1 MRNNLKVSC
10 FLSRNLGFLFFF
22 LFLTF
27 GSLMKHEPKFCQ
39 HEPKFPGTIFNQADQ
54 KQTLS
59 VTVLQQIGKVHDH
72 QYRVLLCTFIRN
84 LSYFPQNVLQHA
96 ADYFRIFSGFFE
108 NIPRNVWRHLAE
120 YLAKFPRIFG
130 NILRN
135 VWRHSPECLRKFPRM
150 FGDIPRN
157 ITFPLFLAFPAF
169 RSPFLYS
176 WFYTQPVF
184 YKFFFYI

>member
-96 ADYFRIFSGFFE
+96 TDYFRIFSGFFE
-108 NIPRNVWRHLAE
+108 DIPRNVWRYSPE
-120 YLAKFPRIFG
+120 YNIPPIPRVPRI
-130 NILRN
+130 
-135 VWRHSPECLRKFPRM
+135 PFP
-150 FGDIPRN
+150 I
-157 ITFPLFLAFPAF
+157 
-169 RSPFLYS
+169 
-176 WFYTQPVF
+176 PVF
-184 YKFFFYI
+184 LILYIAGSGILTMLTIKTLFHYYLLLI

>member
-1 MRNNLKVSC
+1 MKNNLKVSC

-72 QYRVLLCTFIRN
+72 QYQVLLCTFIRN
-84 LSYFPQNVLQHA
+84 LSYFPQNVLHA
-96 ADYFRIFSGFFE
+96 PDYFRILSGFFE
-108 NIPRNVWRHLAE
+108 GIP
-120 YLAKFPRIFG
+120 
-130 NILRN
+130 RN
-135 VWRHSPECLRKFPRM
+135 VWRHSPEYNIPP
-150 FGDIPRN
+150 IPRVPR
-157 ITFPLFLAFPAF
+157 ISFPVSVFLVLQPLF
-169 RSPFLYS
+169 
-176 WFYTQPVF
+176 
-184 YKFFFYI
+184 

>member
-108 NIPRNVWRHLAE
+108 DIPRNVWR
-120 YLAKFPRIFG
+120 Y
-130 NILRN
+130 
-135 VWRHSPECLRKFPRM
+135 SQECLR
-150 FGDIPRN
+150 
-157 ITFPLFLAFPAF
+157 TFPGHSTK
-169 RSPFLYS
+169 RMKSV
-176 WFYTQPVF
+176 TRQVTDQ
-184 YKFFFYI
+184 

>member
-96 ADYFRIFSGFFE
+96 TYYFRIFSGFFE
-108 NIPRNVWRHLAE
+108 DIP
-120 YLAKFPRIFG
+120 
-130 NILRN
+130 RN
-135 VWRHSPECLRKFPRM
+135 VWRHSPEYLATFPGM
-150 FGDIPRN
+150 FEDIPRN
-157 ITFPLFLAFPAF
+157 VWRHSSECLRTFPGMFGHIP
-169 RSPFLYS
+169 RN
-176 WFYTQPVF
+176 V
-184 YKFFFYI
+184 

>member
-59 VTVLQQIGKVHDH
+59 VTVLQQIGKVLDH
-72 QYRVLLCTFIRN
+72 QYRVLLRTFIRN
-84 LSYFPQNVLQHA
+84 LSYFPQNVLQQA
-96 ADYFRIFSGFFE
+96 TDYFQILSGFFE
-108 NIPRNVWRHLAE
+108 D
-120 YLAKFPRIFG
+120 
-130 NILRN
+130 ILRN
-135 VWRHSPECLRKFPRM
+135 VWRHSPEYLATFPGKS
-150 FGDIPRN
+150 GDIPWNVWPHSPEYN
-157 ITFPLFLAFPAF
+157 IPPIFRVPAF
-169 RSPFLYS
+169 RPPFLYS
-176 WFYTQPVF
+176 WFYTKPF
-184 YKFFFYI
+184 KIKN

>member
-96 ADYFRIFSGFFE
+96 TDYFRIFSGFFE
-108 NIPRNVWRHLAE
+108 
-120 YLAKFPRIFG
+120 
-130 NILRN
+130 
-135 VWRHSPECLRKFPRM
+135 
-150 FGDIPRN
+150 DIPRN
-157 ITFPLFLAFPAF
+157 IISPLFLAFPAF
-169 RSPFLYS
+169 RSPFQYS
-176 WFYTQPVF
+176 WFYTQPNVNENFQSTIMKVF
-184 YKFFFYI
+184 QKKKILPDF

>member
-59 VTVLQQIGKVHDH
+59 VTVLQQIGKVLDH
-72 QYRVLLCTFIRN
+72 QYRVLLRTFIRN

-96 ADYFRIFSGFFE
+96 TDYFQIFSGFFE
-108 NIPRNVWRHLAE
+108 D
-120 YLAKFPRIFG
+120 
-130 NILRN
+130 ILRN
-135 VWRHSPECLRKFPRM
+135 VWRHSPENLATFPGM
-150 FGDIPRN
+150 FEDIPRN
-157 ITFPLFLAFPAF
+157 VWPH
-169 RSPFLYS
+169 SPEYNIPPIPRVS
-176 WFYTQPVF
+176 RIPSPVPVF
-184 YKFFFYI
+184 LVLYIAF

>member
-59 VTVLQQIGKVHDH
+59 VTVFQQIGKVHDH

-84 LSYFPQNVLQHA
+84 LSYFPHNVLQHA
-96 ADYFRIFSGFFE
+96 TDYFRIFSVFLE
-108 NIPRNVWRHLAE
+108 DIPRNVL
-120 YLAKFPRIFG
+120 G
-130 NILRN
+130 
-135 VWRHSPECLRKFPRM
+135 HSPECLTTFPGM
-150 FGDIPRN
+150 FGDIPRNVLGHSPECLATFSGIIEDIPRN
-157 ITFPLFLAFPAF
+157 ITFPLFSAFPLF

-176 WFYTQPVF
+176 WFYTHPQGDS
-184 YKFFFYI
+184 

>member
-72 QYRVLLCTFIRN
+72 QYRVLLCTFSKTFHTFHRTFYNMLQIIFEYS
-84 LSYFPQNVLQHA
+84 LDFSKTFPEQSRT
-96 ADYFRIFSGFFE
+96 FTG
-108 NIPRNVWRHLAE
+108 
-120 YLAKFPRIFG
+120 
-130 NILRN
+130 
-135 VWRHSPECLRKFPRM
+135 M
-150 FGDIPRN
+150 FGDIPMIVSDIPQNFWRHSQEYN
-157 ITFPLFLAFPAF
+157 ILPIPRVPCILFPV
-169 RSPFLYS
+169 
-176 WFYTQPVF
+176 PVF
-184 YKFFFYI
+184 LVLYIAVI